1 MKEEYEKMLSDNK
14 VTMKQLQEYVSKN
27 FPEKLYRYRTFKHGE
42 SEISNGDVHMT
53 KSGKF
58 NDPFDCRI
66 NINEEDYMEH
76 QRKFLSGKFK
86 KEDKCV
92 FDMVWKL
99 RLEKEKREQFKVEK
113 REIEEMIRVSC
124 FSEINNSILMWSHYA
139 DCHKGFCI
147 EYDIS
152 KMRNNKAKQ
161 CILPVVYS
169 DNWYDITQDL
179 LCPNKNQIWIKSC
192 LYKYKAW
199 EYEKEWRI
207 IYPEEHNWL
216 EDEYNFNFSEAITAI
231 YLGVNIEQKN
241 LESIKEWTK
250 DKNIKIYQMKT
261 NEGKYELYSKEIV
274 L

>member
-1 MKEEYEKMLSDNK
+1 MLSDNK
-14 VTMKQLQEYVSKN
+14 TTMKQLQEYVSKN
-27 FPEKLYRYRTFKHGE
+27 FPEKLYRYRTFGKYWE
-42 SEISNGDVHMT
+42 DEIFKGYVHLT
-53 KSGKF
+53 KSGEF
-58 NDPFDCRI
+58 NDPFDCKI
-66 NINEEDYMEH
+66 NINKEEYMEH
-76 QRKFLSGKFK
+76 RRKFLSEKSR

-92 FDMVWKL
+92 FDIIWELK
-99 RLEKEKREQFKVEK
+99 LEKEEKEQFKDGK

-124 FSEINNSILMWSHYA
+124 FSEINDSILMWSHYA

-169 DNWYDITQDL
+169 DNWYDITQDFL
-179 LCPNKNQIWIKSC
+179 YPNKDQILIKSC

-216 EDEYNFNFSEAITAI
+216 ENKYNFNFSEAITAI

-261 NEGKYELYSKEIV
+261 NEGKYELYSEEIV